1 MPRARR
7 FPAGGFGGAG
17 RFGATGAGALGG
29 AAVRAQL
36 TKFVAC
42 MKGKGVELPTPNLSG
57 GGSIFGTSVNTTSSK
72 FRTAFAGCENTL
84 PAFLR
89 RAGGTPA
96 AA

>member
-1 MPRARR
+1 
-7 FPAGGFGGAG
+7 
-17 RFGATGAGALGG
+17 
-29 AAVRAQL
+29 
-36 TKFVAC
+36 